1 MSSFQVDNH
10 FVIFKNIFK
19 ITGVDLRVLC
29 INLKVDM
36 TFTRAHLRW
45 TTRWPA
51 ICACIDSLNPDV
63 VLLQEITPTSLD
75 DLTHRYEKRYAYFG
89 AFRNPKE
96 TVKEGVGILLRRSL
110 FQEPQIQTIWLTDTP
125 MVVSKQ
131 KTSLKPR
138 IATVVSTFIHDQT
151 IHLVSLHLDPLFP
164 WVRNRQIQCLL
175 NTIDLSQILILGGD
189 FNGTANEKW
198 FHQLNQTMHYVQTD
212 NDHNTLHYGSGKITS
227 KLPIDFLFVKP
238 GLTIKHATI
247 IDHDYGGIYPSDH
260 FPLFMVLTID
270 AF

>member
-1 MSSFQVDNH
+1 MSLFQVDNH

-45 TTRWPA
+45 STRWPA
-51 ICACIDSLNPDV
+51 VSACIDSLNPDV
-63 VLLQEITPTSLD
+63 LLLQEITPTSLD

-96 TVKEGVGILLRRSL
+96 TVKEGVGILL
-110 FQEPQIQTIWLTDTP
+110 
-125 MVVSKQ
+125 VSKQ

-138 IATVVSTFIHDQT
+138 IATVVSTLIHDQT

-238 GLTIKHATI
+238 GLTIKHATS